1 MRLKSYLLAG
11 ITAAAL
17 FGAAPAFADEAAPS
31 PSPDVEAPSPVPSP
45 TEEAPGQPSAEPV
58 PPEQMEECEALFE
71 EGQAAG
77 LFGEDMEFPSDS
89 GLTCDEII
97 AEWEAAEEDDGSP
110 WAPAP
115 PAEPQPADPNY
126 TG

>member
-1 MRLKSYLLAG
+1 MRLKSYLLVTG

-17 FGAAPAFADEAAPS
+17 FGATPAFADAVSPEPS
-31 PSPDVEAPSPVPSP
+31 AVPSP
-45 TEEAPGQPSAEPV
+45 PEASEQPSEEPEQPSAMPV

-71 EGQAAG
+71 EGQASG

-89 GLTCDEII
+89 GVTCEEII
-97 AEWEAAEEDDGSP
+97 AEWEAAEEGAGSP
-110 WAPAP
+110 WESAP